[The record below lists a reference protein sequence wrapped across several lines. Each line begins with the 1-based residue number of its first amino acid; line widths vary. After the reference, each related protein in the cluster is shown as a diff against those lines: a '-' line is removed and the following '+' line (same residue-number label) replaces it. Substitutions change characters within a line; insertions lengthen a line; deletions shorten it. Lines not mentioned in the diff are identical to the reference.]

1 MSPQMY
7 IMGALLKHGSEKLKE
22 KYLPGIVKGEIR
34 LQAFGV
40 TEPTSGSDTL
50 SIKTSAKKSGNNYI
64 INGQKVWTSRAEYS
78 DLILLLAK
86 SDNSNIRKNN
96 LSLFLIDMRPHL
108 NKEYLHKTNKNNDKS
123 FFNRS
128 FFENLEIHESC
139 LIGSQ
144 GGGFEYILDGLN
156 AERILIASE
165 CIGDAKYFIDKAS
178 KYANER
184 IVFGSQ

>member
-1 MSPQMY
+1 MIYKDNDNWEDIKNGVNAICKKFPESYWQKLDQDRLYPSEFVKALTKAGFLGILIPESRSGTSIRAASIILEEIHRSGANGAACHAQMY

-86 SDNSNIRKNN
+86 SDNSNI
-96 LSLFLIDMRPHL
+96 
-108 NKEYLHKTNKNNDKS
+108 E
-123 FFNRS
+123 
-128 FFENLEIHESC
+128 E
-139 LIGSQ
+139 
-144 GGGFEYILDGLN
+144 
-156 AERILIASE
+156 
-165 CIGDAKYFIDKAS
+165 
-178 KYANER
+178 
-184 IVFGSQ
+184 